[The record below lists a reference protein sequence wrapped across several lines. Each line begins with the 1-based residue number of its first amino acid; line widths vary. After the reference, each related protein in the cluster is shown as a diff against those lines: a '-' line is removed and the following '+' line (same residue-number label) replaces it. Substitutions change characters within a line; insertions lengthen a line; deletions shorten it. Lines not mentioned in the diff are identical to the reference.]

1 MSRSPYPE
9 RLDLPDFIAAFGA
22 VYEHS
27 PWVAEAAYPSLK
39 PGVAEVSMAEEM
51 GSVVDT
57 ASDKLKLELLRAH
70 PDLAGRL
77 SLAELTE
84 SSRSEQT
91 GAGLDR
97 CTPEELGEFQELNA
111 VYVEKFGFPFIF
123 AVKGFHRT
131 DILEA
136 FRIRVRHSRE
146 EEFKTAIEQ
155 VHRIA
160 QLRLETIANDYRI
173 TST

>member
-1 MSRSPYPE
+1 MSQTPYPKQLSE
-9 RLDLPDFIAAFGA
+9 AEFVDAFGS

-27 PWVAEAAYPSLK
+27 PWVAKAVFPSMRPGIDAQLIAEA
-39 PGVAEVSMAEEM
+39 MQ
-51 GSVVDT
+51 SVVDE
-57 ASDKLKLELLRAH
+57 ASDALKLELLCAH

-91 GAGLDR
+91 GAGLDQ
-97 CTPEELGEFQELNA
+97 CSPAELVEFQELNDA
-111 VYVEKFGFPFIF
+111 YIEKFGFPFIF

-131 DILEA
+131 DILKA
-136 FRIRVRHSRE
+136 FRARVHHSRD
-146 EEFKTAIEQ
+146 EEFTTAIEQ

-160 QLRLETIANDYRI
+160 RLRLETIANEC
-173 TST
+173 

>member
-1 MSRSPYPE
+1 
-9 RLDLPDFIAAFGA
+9 
-22 VYEHS
+22 
-27 PWVAEAAYPSLK
+27 
-39 PGVAEVSMAEEM
+39 MAEQM
-51 GSVVDT
+51 RSVVNA
-57 ASDKLKLELLRAH
+57 ASDKLKLDLLRAH

-97 CTPEELGEFQELNA
+97 CTPEELSEFQALNTA
-111 VYVEKFGFPFIF
+111 YIEKFGFPFIF
-123 AVKGFHRT
+123 AVKGYHRT

-136 FRIRVRHSRE
+136 FRVRVNHSRE
-146 EEFKTAIEQ
+146 REFKTAIEQ

-160 QLRLETIANDYRI
+160 RLRLETIADEC
-173 TST
+173 

>member
-1 MSRSPYPE
+1 M
-9 RLDLPDFIAAFGA
+9 DFVVVFGS

-27 PWVAEAAYPSLK
+27 PWVAEAVYPSLA
-39 PGVAEVSMAEEM
+39 PGIDAASMAEQM
-51 GSVVDT
+51 RSVVDT

-84 SSRSEQT
+84 SSRLEQT
-91 GAGLDR
+91 GAGLDQ
-97 CTPEELGEFQELNA
+97 CAPEELVEFQELNA
-111 VYVEKFGFPFIF
+111 AYTEKFGFPFIF

-136 FRIRVRHSRE
+136 FRIRMTHSRE
-146 EEFKTAIEQ
+146 AEFKRAIEQ

-160 QLRLETIANDYRI
+160 KLRLETIANEN
-173 TST
+173 

>member
-1 MSRSPYPE
+1 
-9 RLDLPDFIAAFGA
+9 
-22 VYEHS
+22 
-27 PWVAEAAYPSLK
+27 
-39 PGVAEVSMAEEM
+39 
-51 GSVVDT
+51 
-57 ASDKLKLELLRAH
+57 
-70 PDLAGRL
+70 LAGRL

-97 CTPEELGEFQELNA
+97 CTLEELGEFQELNA
-111 VYVEKFGFPFIF
+111 AYIEKFGFPFIF
-123 AVKGFHRT
+123 AVKGYHRT

-136 FRIRVRHSRE
+136 FRVRVNHSRE

-160 QLRLETIANDYRI
+160 RLRLETIADEC
-173 TST
+173 